1 MQVGDLVR
9 NKRHPQAGVGVVVEV
24 SSGRVPYEED
34 IEYAIA
40 VFPSCDVAQNIIYPD
55 EVEVVSESR

>member
-1 MQVGDLVR
+1 MKVGDIIR
-9 NKRHPQAGVGVVVEV
+9 NIRHPQAGIGIVVEV
-24 SSGRVPYEED
+24 SSGRVPYEEG

-55 EVEVVSESR
+55 EVEVISESR